1 LIKKNKEVR
10 KKLSFLDDE
19 ENTFAKSDRNV
30 SQSETLIAGHSSDQ
44 THADA
49 TALSNIESSNA
60 NVLNS
65 QCTEKS
71 NNDTSPE
78 RNYASDIRNLT
89 KKSLKLHSDII
100 PETDLEEDEE
110 DVCNITF
117 TQHLNQ
123 KLESDSQSSSLERS
137 TRRSSKN
144 AIITITTKYKPPSP
158 GRIRESMT
166 MYGIPKYRSQKPFFS
181 NKLDL
186 EKQKESLNTNASYFV
201 PAFKSSLGEITSLK
215 LWRRMKVNEF
225 YPSGANI
232 KSYHIKRTLAGYNS
246 LTIKPLM
253 EPPSSKDVR
262 DWVRA
267 KKYISKKNSDVKSC
281 KQNKEKALNVQD
293 VQHPSINAINE
304 EIKSQPGTS
313 NNLINNDS
321 NVEGHIHL
329 STSHQSKTSDET
341 RKLETQNSDNSL
353 ISENSL
359 DPSLKRAL
367 ENPLLHK
374 QDKTQLRDSYGQ
386 IECSSKGSYGNVSNE
401 NLQKARAVTI
411 VSVLF

>member
-1 LIKKNKEVR
+1 
-10 KKLSFLDDE
+10 
-19 ENTFAKSDRNV
+19 
-30 SQSETLIAGHSSDQ
+30 
-44 THADA
+44 
-49 TALSNIESSNA
+49 
-60 NVLNS
+60 
-65 QCTEKS
+65 
-71 NNDTSPE
+71 
-78 RNYASDIRNLT
+78 
-89 KKSLKLHSDII
+89 
-100 PETDLEEDEE
+100 
-110 DVCNITF
+110 
-117 TQHLNQ
+117 
-123 KLESDSQSSSLERS
+123 
-137 TRRSSKN
+137 
-144 AIITITTKYKPPSP
+144 
-158 GRIRESMT
+158 MT
-166 MYGIPKYRSQKPFFS
+166 MYGIPKCRSQKPFFG

-186 EKQKESLNTNASYFV
+186 AKQKESLNTNASYFDV
-201 PAFKSSLGEITSLK
+201 PAFKSSLGEITSIK

-321 NVEGHIHL
+321 NVEGHIYL
-329 STSHQSKTSDET
+329 SISQQSVLSKTSDET
-341 RKLETQNSDNSL
+341 KKLETQNSDNSL
-353 ISENSL
+353 VSE

-374 QDKTQLRDSYGQ
+374 QDKTQLRVSYGQ
-386 IECSSKGSYGNVSNE
+386 IECSSKGSYSNVSNE
-401 NLQKARAVTI
+401 NLQKARAVTV